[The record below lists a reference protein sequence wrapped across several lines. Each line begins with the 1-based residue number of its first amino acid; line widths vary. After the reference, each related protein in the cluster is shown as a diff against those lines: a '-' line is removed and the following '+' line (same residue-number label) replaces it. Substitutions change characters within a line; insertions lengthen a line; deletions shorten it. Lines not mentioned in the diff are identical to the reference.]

1 MTISGV
7 PNYPTSRIRKIMFQ
21 SVPGW
26 RLITATYTKMEAE
39 YVAILHVW
47 AAVNWDDDLGAAG
60 HR

>member
-1 MTISGV
+1 
-7 PNYPTSRIRKIMFQ
+7 MFQ